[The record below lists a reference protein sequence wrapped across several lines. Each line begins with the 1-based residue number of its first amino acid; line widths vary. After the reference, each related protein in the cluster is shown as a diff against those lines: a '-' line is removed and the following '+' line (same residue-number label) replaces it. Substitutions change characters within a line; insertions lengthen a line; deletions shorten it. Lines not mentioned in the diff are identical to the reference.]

1 MKLENLKL
9 LKEDMIKNGWTIC
22 SFIFTY
28 KRIEYIVLVKRFVG
42 TEKRVNKYALVKL
55 HFIKSKN
62 LDDDLQVEANSSV
75 YIICISGSVRNGLM
89 CSEKL
94 K

>member
-55 HFIKSKN
+55 HLKT
-62 LDDDLQVEANSSV
+62 
-75 YIICISGSVRNGLM
+75 LM
-89 CSEKL
+89 MIYKL
-94 K
+94 KPIVLVY